1 MKNIRIYNC
10 FFENKSC
17 SFKVRN
23 LKIFLTRTYIF
34 NINGNNA
41 IYYRKTSSK
50 RKLSL
55 SGKSRVYSLNSMIN
69 FFNINYSKYGIKR
82 IDNVLNE
89 YMENNYL
96 SYFSLDDS
104 FDILETKRRRIVNV
118 DSFIRKFSNEEIV
131 TMCFDDREYIPN
143 IVGSR
148 IGTDYFN
155 GVNV

>member
-10 FFENKSC
+10 FFENKSS
-17 SFKVRN
+17 SFKVRH

-34 NINGNNA
+34 NVNDNNT
-41 IYYRKTSSK
+41 IYYRKTSMK

-55 SGKSRVYSLNSMIN
+55 SEKSKIYSLNSIVN
-69 FFNINYSKYGIKR
+69 FSNIDFSKYGIKR

-89 YMENNYL
+89 YIENNYL
-96 SYFSLDDS
+96 SYFSLDES

-131 TMCFDDREYIPN
+131 TMCFDDREYVPSI
-143 IVGSR
+143 IGS
-148 IGTDYFN
+148 GMGKDYFSSI
-155 GVNV
+155 NV

>member
-69 FFNINYSKYGIKR
+69 FLNINYSKYGIKR